1 MRKLSRLAA
10 AFAVCITVAASLV
23 SCGSKQTTSA
33 NNSTGPIFEKTW
45 DYEIVEHKNFR
56 DLGNYVIELPDFTDP
71 SALEKS
77 LAALNEAGESATLA
91 KFGCTCMAKRNDKG
105 EVIFGRNMDLDIS
118 QKCAYVFKTTFGKYK
133 NFCVVYSPGFYLDY
147 AEVQKKDEIEQEVL
161 DKMACI
167 ASDALNEKGLY
178 IQVDL
183 REETDKTLCYGLHS
197 SRGETTRA
205 DGTPWSKLRA
215 CTVAVTQLV
224 SQNCATVKEA
234 IEFLNNSYD
243 WYTFTPAPGVNLGVG
258 RNNMAFMIG
267 DATGE
272 YGLIEIAQD
281 EVCYMPYQF
290 GHANFYVNPK
300 WNALDPVG
308 AGVGRLAKVPE
319 VIGAPQTLEEMM
331 DAMKPI
337 MWRNETLWIGE
348 SEKVTD
354 GSRLHPYNH
363 IRFQDNKGQRQLDWR
378 GEYVTLCPVLDDGRM
393 IINAQ
398 TYEEAK
404 QSTGYDPKI
413 KQYFDDAIKTG
424 YLVVDDGS
432 IKFNV
437 KGKKLNLTELQ
448 AKNDEYMMCADLDKR
463 DELQPYYAA
472 YRHLIENHDNLWCH
486 NDNHFEAMKAFS
498 YAKIHIRHNADGQF
512 DANGMSQYEK
522 LLAFYGMGV
531 EKDEK
536 PLRDDAGIWTTS
548 VNVGVNCAQ
557 KEMKIRFWE
566 NDNVIFHA
574 KW

>member
-1 MRKLSRLAA
+1 MKKFSKLTA

-23 SCGSKQTTSA
+23 SCGSES
-33 NNSTGPIFEKTW
+33 STGSVFEKNW

-71 SALEKS
+71 ASMQKS
-77 LAALNEAGESATLA
+77 IDACNKGDQGGLQT
-91 KFGCTCMAKRNDKG
+91 KFGCTAMAKRNNKG

-118 QKCAYVFKTTFGKYK
+118 QKPAYVFKTTFGKYK
-133 NFCVVYSPGFYLDY
+133 NFCVVYAPDFYLDY
-147 AEVQKKDEIEQEVL
+147 ADLQKKDEIEQDVL
-161 DKMACI
+161 DKTLTITC
-167 ASDALNEKGLY
+167 DALNEKGLY
-178 IQVDL
+178 IQADI
-183 REETDKTLCYGLHS
+183 REETDKTYCYGLHS

-205 DGTPWSKLRA
+205 DGKPWSELRA
-215 CTVAVTQLV
+215 PTTIICQVV

-234 IEFLNNSYD
+234 IEYLNNSYD
-243 WYTFTPAPGVNLGVG
+243 WYTSPAPGMNYGFVL
-258 RNNMAFMIG
+258 NNIAFMIG

-281 EVCYMPYQF
+281 EICYMPYQF

-300 WNALDPVG
+300 WNALNPVG
-308 AGVGRLAKVPE
+308 IGVGRLAMVSE

-337 MWRNETLWIGE
+337 MWCNESLWIGE

-354 GSRLHPYNH
+354 GTRLHPYNH
-363 IRFQDNKGQRQLDWR
+363 IRFQNDKGQRQLDWR

-393 IINAQ
+393 IIEAQ

-404 QSTGYDPKI
+404 QSTYDPKI
-413 KQYFDDAIKTG
+413 KQYFDDAIKAG
-424 YLVVDDGS
+424 SLVVDDGS

-437 KGKKLNLTELQ
+437 NGKSLNLTELRILS
-448 AKNDEYMMCADLDKR
+448 DECLWCNDLDKR
-463 DELQPYYAA
+463 DELRPYYTK
-472 YRHLIENHDNLWCH
+472 YRHLLENNNNLWAH
-486 NDNHFEAMKAFS
+486 NDEHFEAMKAFA
-498 YAKIHIRHNADGQF
+498 YAKVHTRYNDKGEF
-512 DANGMSQYEK
+512 DPNSMSQYEK
-522 LLAFYGMGV
+522 LCAYYGIGV

-536 PLRDDAGIWTTS
+536 PLRDAANVWTTS

-566 NDNVIFHA
+566 NDDVIYHVKF
-574 KW
+574 